1 MSKFEFNNPVVAFPD
16 SSSIKNVTMVADRMG
31 SVGGEIIR
39 RFDVIFDYQ
48 NRKMYLKKN
57 SEYNS
62 PFGYNKSGV
71 EIQHKGLQW
80 IQETVR
86 LETVPL
92 SKNAFDS
99 EADKKKDFKYK
110 FLLKPI
116 YEIANVRESSPA
128 AIAGLQKGDVIILI
142 NKNPAYKY
150 SLQEINTLFK
160 SEGVKWITL
169 EVERGNEILKF
180 KFQLDD
186 IL

>member
-1 MSKFEFNNPVVAFPD
+1 MK
-16 SSSIKNVTMVADRMG
+16 
-31 SVGGEIIR
+31 
-39 RFDVIFDYQ
+39 Y
-48 NRKMYLKKN
+48 
-57 SEYNS
+57 
-62 PFGYNKSGV
+62 
-71 EIQHKGLQW
+71 
-80 IQETVR
+80 
-86 LETVPL
+86 
-92 SKNAFDS
+92 
-99 EADKKKDFKYK
+99 DKKKDFKYK